1 MSSSS
6 VRAGPRLSADEA
18 QRRDTRRGARECVRD
33 EKRARLRR
41 TSDERALEP
50 LHLSQDE
57 DDLAPERLLV
67 FRQIRQ
73 LSGRD
78 ALRDSLGWQRLPGL
92 TRTGEAVCAFVL
104 HPAGTPPRVLALL
117 TPE

>member
-1 MSSSS
+1 M
-6 VRAGPRLSADEA
+6 
-18 QRRDTRRGARECVRD
+18 
-33 EKRARLRR
+33 

-73 LSGRD
+73 LCGCD
-78 ALRDSLGWQRLPGL
+78 VLRDSLGWQRLPGL
-92 TRTGEAVCAFVL
+92 TRAGEAVCAALVL
-104 HPAGTPPRVLALL
+104 HFACTPGCWQHSSSDRSLKATLIVSCGVRK
-117 TPE
+117 